1 MKAIE
6 QYISPLVQSHFPD
19 FYKEQG
25 PLFILFVE
33 EYYKWLENNLEDY
46 ANYTGALLTGN
57 PLYHSRNL
65 LNYRDID
72 KTVDDFFVYFKEKY
86 LKGVEVETNISKRRL
101 IKASQ
106 DLFSSKGST
115 RSLDLF
121 FKLIYGTKIEIYS
134 PGEDILK
141 PSDGTWVVPVY
152 LELSRTSRTLQF
164 PGKQITGSISSATA
178 FVEYIITRNIN
189 GKLIDIAF
197 LSDVKGNFQVGEI
210 VLDQP
215 NVVDA
220 PKIVGSLSG
229 INITAGGELFTVGEI
244 VNIISSRGVEGQ
256 ALITEIESVTGLVRF
271 RIIDGGWGYSNTA
284 ESVVSEKV
292 ILVSNVYNTNTSITS
307 FNTNETVSQN
317 LYNFQLT
324 EVVGTFN
331 AGSKFNNGNTSTPSV
346 SVVVSATQNA
356 ATANTANLVLNQISG
371 NVFTNSIIYDVNKE
385 IIATDTL
392 TLFSIGD
399 VIVQRNTGT
408 GSNNTTGVI
417 SSIANVTIIDANTST
432 ISANGLHVGVYLE
445 QATSNAS
452 GIISVIPRENY
463 FTFTN
468 VNTISVKNVTGTFNN
483 SSVITVYS
491 DSDKTVNY
499 GSFTPLTSRAGYEY
513 LLIDSNLND
522 STRWSYG
529 NTAIKVGSPSVNA
542 VIYVSSDIGGLI
554 SACNDV
560 SATANLFASNTTHV
574 GLISVNNT
582 FYATSNSQIRGIE
595 SNTVAN
601 TIFLY
606 TGINASFD
614 VGVISDTETVRV
626 SPDFLSSNNDAPGS
640 NSVKFMQMLITGANS
655 KFGNL
660 SSVYI
665 FNGGTGYN
673 NTDIVTF
680 SGGNTGAGSFTAGN
694 ASIITNSTGVITAV
708 GLSSNTG
715 NNITSTPN
723 VSITTS
729 TGTGANLVPISSLG
743 FVKLPSGDI
752 TFRIL
757 DLLRFNTLTIGTI
770 STLSAINPGEN
781 YNISPFVKVYEPE
794 VAAYGKKD
802 IVIEL
807 SNTAG
812 PSFVT
817 GEYVEETINTPA
829 ISIISNTFSGNASLS
844 FEVQEVVFSTD
855 GISNTATGIVYSTTR
870 DLVTN
875 VHTTIL
881 VSNTGTW
888 QNTINVSVLTVS
900 SNTNFEPGNFI
911 NQSTSANG
919 ILVTSN
925 TTTLVVK
932 NVQGSFTN
940 GTVTSNS
947 SPTPGS
953 TTVSGVANTSIY
965 KLKGLTS
972 NGESRITN
980 TAAYTASATA
990 RAVLKLN
997 SNNQF
1002 LTLKRTSLFT
1012 EFVVGGTATGKTS
1025 GATGTVLSVSEDPL
1039 SLPVG
1044 ENAIISAN
1052 VIASEGTISNVT
1064 VISSGLG
1071 YEDNEGVTLLSL
1083 DGLRAASGQ
1092 ANVSNQGIG
1101 AGYYSS
1107 TRGFLD
1113 DNKYIHDGN
1122 YYQNFSY
1129 EVQTSIPLEKYFDT
1143 LKQVLHVAGKKIFG
1157 RVLTQ
1162 PELNLQ
1168 VAGNTTITI
1177 T

>member
-6 QYISPLVQSHFPD
+6 QYISPLVQSHFPE
-19 FYKEQG
+19 FYKDQG

-33 EYYKWLENNLEDY
+33 EYFRWLENNANDY
-46 ANYTGALLTGN
+46 SSYTDTLLDGN
-57 PLYHSRNL
+57 PIYHSRNL

-72 KTVDDFFVYFKEKY
+72 KTVDSFFVYFKEKY
-86 LKGVEVETNISKRRL
+86 LKGIEIETNISKRRL

-106 DLFSSKGST
+106 DLFSSKGSE

-141 PSDGTWVVPVY
+141 PSDGTWVLPTY
-152 LELSRTSRTLQF
+152 LELSRTSRTLQYI
-164 PGKQITGSISSATA
+164 GKEITGSLSSATA

-197 LSDVKGNFQVGEI
+197 LSNVKGNFRVGEI
-210 VLDQP
+210 VLDDP
-215 NVVDA
+215 NTTDA
-220 PKIVGSLSG
+220 PKIIGSLSG
-229 INITAGGELFTVGEI
+229 VNITAGGELFSVGEI
-244 VNIISSRGVEGQ
+244 VNVVSARGVEGQ
-256 ALITEIESVTGLVRF
+256 ALVTAVESVTGLVRF

-292 ILVSNVYNTNTSITS
+292 VLVSNVYNTNTSITT
-307 FNTNETVSQN
+307 FTINETATQN
-317 LYNFQLT
+317 LFNFQLT
-324 EVVGTFN
+324 EVVGTLE

-346 SVVVSATQNA
+346 SVAVSAVQNA
-356 ATANTANLVLNQISG
+356 ATANTANLILNQISG
-371 NVFTNSIIYDVNKE
+371 NVFSNAIIYDINKE
-385 IIATDTL
+385 IIVTENTI
-392 TLFSIGD
+392 LFAIGD

-408 GSNNTTGVI
+408 GSNNTTGIV
-417 SSIANVTIIDANTST
+417 SSVANVTIIDANTAT

-445 QATSNAS
+445 QASSNAS
-452 GIISVIPRENY
+452 GYISIIPRENY

-468 VNTISVKNVTGTFNN
+468 VNTISVKSVTGTFNN
-483 SSVITVYS
+483 TNVINVYS
-491 DSDKTVNY
+491 DSTKTTNY

-513 LLIDSNLND
+513 LLLDTNFND
-522 STRWSYG
+522 ATRWSYG
-529 NTAIKVGSPSVNA
+529 NTAVKVGSPSVNA
-542 VIYVSSDIGGLI
+542 VVYVSSDIGGLV

-560 SATANLFASNTTHV
+560 SATANLFASNTTHI
-574 GLISVNNT
+574 GLISVNNN
-582 FYATSNSQIRGIE
+582 FYAVGNSQIRGMD

-601 TIFLY
+601 TGLIY
-606 TGINASFD
+606 SGTGASFD
-614 VGVISDTETVRV
+614 VGILSDSETVRV

-640 NSVKFMQMLITGANS
+640 NSVKFMEMLITGANS

-660 SSVYI
+660 NSVYI
-665 FNGGTGYN
+665 LSGGTGYD
-673 NTDIVTF
+673 NTDVVTF

-694 ASIITNSTGVITAV
+694 ASIITDSSGIITSV
-708 GLSSNTG
+708 GLSANTG
-715 NNITSTPN
+715 NNITSTPS
-723 VSITTS
+723 VTIITS
-729 TGTGANLVPISSLG
+729 TGTGANLVPVSSLG
-743 FVKLPSGDI
+743 FVKLPQGDI
-752 TFRIL
+752 TYRIL

-770 STLSAINPGEN
+770 STLSAINPGED

-802 IVIEL
+802 IVLEVG
-807 SNTAG
+807 SVSG
-812 PSFVT
+812 PSFVI
-817 GEYVEETINTPA
+817 GEYLEETINTPA
-829 ISIISNTFSGNASLS
+829 ISITSNAFTGNASLS
-844 FEVQEVVFSTD
+844 FEVQEVAYSTD
-855 GISNTATGIVYSTTR
+855 GISNTATGIVYTTTR

-875 VHTTIL
+875 VHTTVL

-911 NQSTSANG
+911 DQSGSANG

-932 NVQGSFTN
+932 NVQGTFTT
-940 GTVTSNS
+940 GTVTSNA

-953 TTVSGVANTSIY
+953 TSASAVTNTAIY
-965 KLKGLTS
+965 TLKGLTS
-972 NGESRITN
+972 NGTSRITN
-980 TAAYTASATA
+980 TAAYTASSTA
-990 RAVLKLN
+990 RAVIKSN

-1002 LTLKRTSLFT
+1002 LTLKRISLFT
-1012 EFVVGGTATGKTS
+1012 EFVVGGTGTGKTS
-1025 GATGTVLSVSEDPL
+1025 GTTGTILSVTDDPT
-1039 SLPVG
+1039 SLAVG

-1052 VIASEGTISNVT
+1052 VIGSEGTISNVS
-1064 VISSGLG
+1064 ILSSGFG
-1071 YEDNEGVTLLSL
+1071 YEDDEGIQLISL
-1083 DGLRAASGQ
+1083 DGLRVATGQ
-1092 ANVSNQGIG
+1092 ANVFNQGIG

-1113 DNKYIHDGN
+1113 DNKYIHDGD

-1129 EVQTSIPLEKYFDT
+1129 EVQTSIPLEKYYET

-1157 RVLTQ
+1157 RVVTS
-1162 PELNLQ
+1162 PELNLT
-1168 VAGNTTITI
+1168 VTGNTTITI